1 MKSKRQDIELLE
13 SYIKGSLSDEMRSAV
28 DERLKQ
34 ENNLYNDYKELLFLK
49 EGIRAHALEEKLKH
63 IQKIESVLYSENLN
77 KGKKDFTWI
86 KAALAVVLFGT
97 ILATVYILQRQAEIK
112 DDHIIAL
119 NDEEFYK
126 YILHRTERSN
136 VMDLDTQRSMAYN
149 LFSVRDFSQAR
160 PLLRK
165 MWNDHND
172 TLSFFYL
179 GITELSLGHRQNAC
193 LILRSPVLDE
203 YPKDDLLRFCE

>member
-13 SYIKGSLSDEMRSAV
+13 SYINGTLSDEMRSVV
-28 DERLKQ
+28 DERLKL
-34 ENNLYNDYKELLFLK
+34 EGILHDDYKQLLILR

-63 IQKIESVLYSENLN
+63 LQKIESEWESEKF
-77 KGKKDFTWI
+77 KGKNGFTWL
-86 KAALAVVLFGT
+86 KATLAVVLFGA
-97 ILATVYILQRQAEIK
+97 ILASVYFLRRQDENK
-112 DDHIIAL
+112 DHTIAL

-179 GITELSLGHRQNAC
+179 GITELSLGNRQNAC
-193 LILRSPVLDE
+193 FILLSPVLEE

>member
-13 SYIKGSLSDEMRSAV
+13 SYINGTLSDEMRSVV
-28 DERLKQ
+28 DERLKR
-34 ENNLYNDYKELLFLK
+34 EDILHDDYKQLLLLK
-49 EGIRAHALEEKLKH
+49 EGIRVHALEEKLKH
-63 IQKIESVLYSENLN
+63 LQKIESGWDLEKLN
-77 KGKKDFTWI
+77 KGKNGFTWL
-86 KAALAVVLFGT
+86 KAALAVILFGA
-97 ILATVYILQRQAEIK
+97 ILATVYFMQRHDEKNDQT
-112 DDHIIAL
+112 IAL

-136 VMDLDTQRSMAYN
+136 VMDLDTQKSMAYN
-149 LFSVRDFSQAR
+149 LFSIRDFTQAR

-179 GITELSLGHRQNAC
+179 GITE
-193 LILRSPVLDE
+193 
-203 YPKDDLLRFCE
+203 